1 VGFTGFGARFRQ
13 KERFHQLRRGEWE
26 VVFVRAPKAQ
36 KPGQAIA
43 LLSDLENRLVERGVT
58 ATSAV
63 RLVREYSADAFNA
76 KLAVFDALRKTGDRR
91 VSRNPPG
98 YLVKS
103 IREDYVP
110 PVGLL
115 EKACQSSSE
124 SAVVVKDIARDRVQR
139 RDKEIRLS
147 ESDRRIDQ
155 YLETLSLE
163 ERSKLESIAVAKA
176 RGLPAIGLRRS
187 IALGKEAVAA
197 HYRQVIV
204 RQHVEHL
211 LDQQAAG

>member
-1 VGFTGFGARFRQ
+1 M
-13 KERFHQLRRGEWE
+13 
-26 VVFVRAPKAQ
+26 
-36 KPGQAIA
+36 
-43 LLSDLENRLVERGVT
+43 T

-63 RLVREYSADAFNA
+63 RLVRAYSTDAINA
-76 KLAVFDALRKTGDRR
+76 KLAVFDALRKAGDRW

-103 IREDYVP
+103 IRENYVP

-124 SAVVVKDIARDRVQR
+124 SAVVVKDVVRDRVQR
-139 RDKEIRLS
+139 RTKEMRVS
-147 ESDRRIDQ
+147 ESDRRIDK
-155 YLETLSLE
+155 YLAGLSVE

-176 RGLPAIGLRRS
+176 RGLPANGLCRS

-197 HYRQVIV
+197 QYRQVIV
-204 RQHVEHL
+204 RQHVERL